1 MTALT
6 FRKRERMVSQRLIDD
21 LFVGGNSRSPISDQT
36 DASHSI
42 AAFPLRVVYKLRARD
57 RHEAPLQMLVSV
69 PKKHFHHAVDR
80 NRVKRQVREA
90 WRLHKQQLVETIA
103 TDKQLLI
110 AFIWQSDSMLS
121 TQKVETRVA
130 NLVKRLQEKI

>member
-21 LFVGGNSRSPISDQT
+21 LFAGSNSRSPISDQT

-121 TQKVETRVA
+121 TQEVETRVA